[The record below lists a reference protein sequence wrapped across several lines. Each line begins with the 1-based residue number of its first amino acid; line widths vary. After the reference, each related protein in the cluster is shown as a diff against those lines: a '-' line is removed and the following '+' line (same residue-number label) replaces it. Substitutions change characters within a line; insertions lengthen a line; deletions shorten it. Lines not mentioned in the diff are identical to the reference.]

1 MRISL
6 AFAVICLLAV
16 PGRAQAALGWEAY
29 PAFTEVTAVASA
41 PDGLWAASDGGVFF
55 YDTASGELRTATAA
69 TGLRGGAVGAVA
81 VDDARGA
88 LWIGYRDGVLE
99 RLDAETLEAR
109 AFFEIRRADQY
120 PARGVRRIVV
130 RGDVLYVATDFGVVV
145 FDAAGERVQ
154 NAYAR
159 FADQEAGTPVNDVLD
174 APLPTGEPGLW
185 VATDG
190 GVFTAS
196 RDADNLQAPGSWT
209 RETGFEGAA
218 LSIAAFDRTVYVG
231 GGVDGVRDL
240 YRRSASG
247 TYDRQLFINNPI
259 TSLAGTPERLYA
271 SAPSFV
277 YAILPPGQ
285 PSSFYRIA
293 GSSAL
298 TGVTVGPDGAPWAG
312 DGAIGL
318 FRLPAAPQP
327 GENVVSPEPVAPPGP
342 LSTNI
347 VDIDV
352 DDDGTLWAV
361 TERLESGVFA
371 SVNRFEDD
379 VWTAFRTDDPS
390 IDVVRASLVSASVG
404 PEGTFYA
411 GSAGD
416 GVSLFR
422 DGSPTT
428 YRESNSSLQS
438 AIGTTDFVVVRDV
451 AVDDQGAAWVLNVS
465 ARPLHHFDGETWRG
479 FASPSGIPSGAE
491 AFRIAIDRLGQK
503 WIALGPNGL
512 GVWDTGADPL
522 SAADDRATR
531 FAGEGSN
538 GVGLPSADVRD
549 VVLGGD
555 GRIWIGTARGVA
567 SVFRPLDAFSADPG
581 LAAPQWPLTEDG
593 TSYLLRDVEVYDL
606 DVDPAGQIWVGTSS
620 GAYLINA
627 EGTGLV
633 RTLTAETSPLPS
645 DPVFAVSVDPSSG
658 RVYFVT
664 AEGLFSAPG
673 DATRQTPGSDA
684 LAATPSPYRP
694 AMDPS
699 GVVVSGLPS
708 AVSQVRVMTVAGDVV
723 YAAEVRGGSFRW
735 NGRDT
740 SGLTV
745 PSGVYLV
752 AASGSD
758 GTSTFGKVAV
768 IR

>member
-298 TGVTVGPDGAPWAG
+298 TGGTVGPDEQPDVRVRVAADLVVGGADEPGNPGRAPVRGLG
-312 DGAIGL
+312 DC
-318 FRLPAAPQP
+318 
-327 GENVVSPEPVAPPGP
+327 PEVAC
-342 LSTNI
+342 
-347 VDIDV
+347 
-352 DDDGTLWAV
+352 
-361 TERLESGVFA
+361 GVLYQLA
-371 SVNRFEDD
+371 DD
-379 VWTAFRTDDPS
+379 V
-390 IDVVRASLVSASVG
+390 
-404 PEGTFYA
+404 A
-411 GSAGD
+411 GK
-416 GVSLFR
+416 
-422 DGSPTT
+422 
-428 YRESNSSLQS
+428 
-438 AIGTTDFVVVRDV
+438 
-451 AVDDQGAAWVLNVS
+451 
-465 ARPLHHFDGETWRG
+465 RPCVER
-479 FASPSGIPSGAE
+479 
-491 AFRIAIDRLGQK
+491 
-503 WIALGPNGL
+503 
-512 GVWDTGADPL
+512 
-522 SAADDRATR
+522 
-531 FAGEGSN
+531 
-538 GVGLPSADVRD
+538 
-549 VVLGGD
+549 
-555 GRIWIGTARGVA
+555 
-567 SVFRPLDAFSADPG
+567 
-581 LAAPQWPLTEDG
+581 LAAPRPHGVAIPAAQTLARGEPEEPSPVLQHFVDRRLREARLDG
-593 TSYLLRDVEVYDL
+593 RGPFEQGGAGLRAAG
-606 DVDPAGQIWVGTSS
+606 AGQ
-620 GAYLINA
+620 
-627 EGTGLV
+627 
-633 RTLTAETSPLPS
+633 
-645 DPVFAVSVDPSSG
+645 
-658 RVYFVT
+658 
-664 AEGLFSAPG
+664 
-673 DATRQTPGSDA
+673 
-684 LAATPSPYRP
+684 
-694 AMDPS
+694 
-699 GVVVSGLPS
+699 
-708 AVSQVRVMTVAGDVV
+708 
-723 YAAEVRGGSFRW
+723 RGEEE
-735 NGRDT
+735 
-740 SGLTV
+740 
-745 PSGVYLV
+745 
-752 AASGSD
+752 
-758 GTSTFGKVAV
+758 K
-768 IR
+768 